1 MKIKWIIIGVAA
13 VCALLAGTGTAA
25 ITYNPIKWIKK
36 TPGPTASE
44 QLAANKQEEKKLSV
58 QLQAV
63 LLAQAS
69 RMRARDSR
77 ASTIALPRFTQ
88 ATISR
93 SNSTALNGM

>member
-1 MKIKWIIIGVAA
+1 MKNKWIIIGVAA

-44 QLAANKQEEKKLSV
+44 QPAANKEEEKRSYRCSCKRCS
-58 QLQAV
+58 

-69 RMRARDSR
+69 RMRVRGFKSLNDCCCR
-77 ASTIALPRFTQ
+77 ALRKPQSPDQIQLP
-88 ATISR
+88 
-93 SNSTALNGM
+93 